1 MTLFGKQ
8 QEFFGLDISGTSV
21 KVVQLKPGPSKP
33 SLVAYGGMVL
43 PVGSMQSDSEVD
55 LQNVS
60 NAIRQ
65 VVKKAKISAT
75 QCVAALPGSGVFTS
89 IIRMPAMP
97 KGELADSIRWQA
109 KQYVPSPLEEVIL
122 DWHVVGEHV
131 KKPAPGQKAAGTAG
145 TADAADSAGQS
156 GGSGTAATAGDKEI
170 EVMLIAAPIALVR
183 KYVKI
188 ISGAGLKAAALE
200 IEPLSLARSVVGV
213 RQEPV
218 VVLDVGQAG
227 SEISIVEN
235 GIIRLNRNTTAGGGA
250 LTRAI
255 SQSLGVDANRAE
267 QFKRDFGL
275 REDKL
280 EGQIP
285 KAVKPVLDTMVAEIR
300 RSLDFYREQPHP
312 QGDIREMVVVG
323 GTARMPELLP
333 LLSGTFGV
341 EAKIGDPWAN
351 VNYASALKQQ
361 LHELAP
367 SFSVT
372 VGLAM
377 REM

>member
-1 MTLFGKQ
+1 VSLFGKQ
-8 QEFFGLDISGTSV
+8 QDFFGLDISGTSV

-33 SLVAYGGMVL
+33 TLVAYGGMVL

-122 DWHVVGEHV
+122 DWHVVGEQA
-131 KKPAPGQKAAGTAG
+131 KKPAPGAKPDDDKTA
-145 TADAADSAGQS
+145 S
-156 GGSGTAATAGDKEI
+156 DKEI

-188 ISGAGLKAAALE
+188 INGAGLKPLALE

-213 RQEPV
+213 RREPV
-218 VVLDVGQAG
+218 VVLDIGQAG

-235 GIIRLNRNTTAGGGA
+235 GVIRLNRNTTAGGGA
-250 LTRAI
+250 LTRAV

-285 KAVKPVLDTMVAEIR
+285 KAVKPVLDTLVSEIR

-312 QGDIREMVVVG
+312 LGEIREMVVVG

-333 LLSGTFGV
+333 LFSGTFGV

-351 VNYASALKQQ
+351 INYASGLKQQ

-372 VGLAM
+372 TGLAM

>member
-1 MTLFGKQ
+1 MGLFSQQKQ
-8 QEFFGLDISGTSV
+8 FFGLDISGTSV
-21 KVVQLKPGPSKP
+21 KVVELKHGPSKP
-33 SLVAYGGMVL
+33 TLVAYGGMVL

-65 VVKKAKISAT
+65 VVKKAKIQAD

-89 IIRMPAMP
+89 IIRLPEMP
-97 KGELADSIRWQA
+97 KSELADSIRWQA
-109 KQYVPSPLEEVIL
+109 KQYVPSPLDEVIL
-122 DWHVVGEHV
+122 DWHVVGETST
-131 KKPAPGQKAAGTAG
+131 PAARPR
-145 TADAADSAGQS
+145 
-156 GGSGTAATAGDKEI
+156 AGDTEGQAKSNKEV
-170 EVMLIAAPIALVR
+170 EVMLIAAPIALVK

-188 ISGAGLKAAALE
+188 ITGAGLKPQALE

-213 RQEPV
+213 REEPV
-218 VVLDVGQAG
+218 VVLDMGQAG
-227 SEISIVEN
+227 SEISIVQN

-275 REDKL
+275 RADKL

-285 KAVKPVLDTMVAEIR
+285 KAVKPVLDTLVGEIR
-300 RSLDFYREQPHP
+300 RSLDYYREQPHS
-312 QGDIREMVVVG
+312 QLDIREMVVVG
-323 GTARMPELLP
+323 GTARMPELLA
-333 LLSGTFGV
+333 LLSGTFGL
-341 EAKIGDPWAN
+341 ETKIGDPWAN
-351 VNYASALKQQ
+351 VNYASGLKQQ
-361 LHELAP
+361 LSELAP
-367 SFSVT
+367 SFAVT

-377 REM
+377 REG

>member
-1 MTLFGKQ
+1 MSLFGKQ
-8 QEFFGLDISGTSV
+8 QDFFGLDISGTSV

-33 SLVAYGGMVL
+33 TLVAYGGMVL

-60 NAIRQ
+60 NAVRQ
-65 VVKKAKISAT
+65 VVKKAKIAAT

-97 KGELADSIRWQA
+97 KSELADSIRWQA

-122 DWHVVGEHV
+122 DWHVVGEHAA
-131 KKPAPGQKAAGTAG
+131 KPSGYTKPPGGGQPDPR
-145 TADAADSAGQS
+145 ADDDKLPS
-156 GGSGTAATAGDKEI
+156 DKEI

-188 ISGAGLKAAALE
+188 ISGAGLKPLALE
-200 IEPLSLARSVVGV
+200 IEPLSLARSIVGV
-213 RQEPV
+213 RQEPT
-218 VVLDVGQAG
+218 VVLDIGQAG

-235 GIIRLNRNTTAGGGA
+235 GVIRLNRNTTAGGGA

-275 REDKL
+275 RADKL

-285 KAVKPVLDTMVAEIR
+285 KATKPVLDTLISEIR

-312 QGDIREMVVVG
+312 LGEIREMVAVG
-323 GTARMPELLP
+323 GTSRMPELLP
-333 LLSGTFGV
+333 LFSGTFGV

-351 VNYASALKQQ
+351 INYASGLKQQ
-361 LHELAP
+361 LQELAP